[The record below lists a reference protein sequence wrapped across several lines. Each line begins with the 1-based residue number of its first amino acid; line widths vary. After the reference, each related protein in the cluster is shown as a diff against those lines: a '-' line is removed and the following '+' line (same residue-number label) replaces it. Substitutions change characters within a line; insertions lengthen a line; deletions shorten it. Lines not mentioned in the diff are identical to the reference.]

1 MRGKFLVLE
10 GTEGTG
16 KSTNLAFIQQQIESA
31 GIKVV
36 VTREPGGT
44 PLAEEIRALLLEPRT
59 EKVDPV
65 AELLLIFSARA
76 QHLNQLIKPALDAGT
91 WVLSDR
97 FTDATYAYQ
106 GGGRNLSK
114 DVILQLEN
122 IVQQGVQPDLTFY
135 LDIDVELGLQR
146 ARARADLDR
155 FEQEEISFFE
165 KVRAAYLERIAAMP
179 ERYYRI
185 DAGQTLDQVQSDI
198 AEKLAMLLCESKK
211 ELQV

>member
-1 MRGKFLVLE
+1 MVLE

-16 KSTNLAFIQQQIESA
+16 KSTNLTFIKQKIESA
-31 GIKVV
+31 GIKLV

-44 PLAEEIRALLLEPRT
+44 PLAEEIRSLLLEPRT
-59 EKVDPV
+59 EKVDAI

-76 QHLNQLIKPALDAGT
+76 QHFNQLIKPALDAGT

-106 GGGRNLSK
+106 GGGRKLPQ

-135 LDIDVELGLQR
+135 LDIDVEIGLQR

-165 KVRAAYLERIAAMP
+165 NVRAAYLERIATAP
-179 ERYYRI
+179 ERYCRV
-185 DAGQTLDQVQSDI
+185 DAGQTLEQVQHDLG
-198 AEKLAMLLCESKK
+198 EKLDGLLRESKK
-211 ELQV
+211 DIQA